1 MLASVERS
9 LRAVVRAKSVLDVCA
24 AMATTLARARS
35 VALVRVW
42 TQDPDGVLT
51 LMASAGTPTGGGSYN
66 RLDGEF
72 REMAVA
78 AATIAAIAGGRQPF
92 VVHGIRGDE
101 EWLTNPGWAARQGLR
116 AFLAFPLVEDDRV
129 VGIFA
134 VFDREV
140 ATADLVAQLQL
151 LADIAASRIA
161 ELQVFDAR
169 PPAHDATAALESAP
183 TDPAIA
189 ESLTV
194 VTRAELRRR
203 EKQNIEAAL
212 AKTRGKVFGKRG
224 AAALLGMRPTTLA
237 SRIKALKIR

>member
-1 MLASVERS
+1 
-9 LRAVVRAKSVLDVCA
+9 
-24 AMATTLARARS
+24 
-35 VALVRVW
+35 
-42 TQDPDGVLT
+42 
-51 LMASAGTPTGGGSYN
+51 MASSGTPTGGGSYN

-78 AATIAAIAGGRQPF
+78 TSRIAALGHAREP
-92 VVHGIRGDE
+92 VVVRGIRGDE

-116 AFLAFPLVEDDRV
+116 AFLAFPLVEDDRLT
-129 VGIFA
+129 GIFV

-140 ATADLVAQLQL
+140 PTDDLVAQLRL
-151 LADIAASRIA
+151 LADITASRLV
-161 ELQVFDAR
+161 ELQSRDAHAAL
-169 PPAHDATAALESAP
+169 PHAATASVHAVVPETAVS
-183 TDPAIA
+183 

-194 VTRAELRRR
+194 ITRAELRRR

-212 AKTRGKVFGKRG
+212 VETRGKVFGTRG

>member
-1 MLASVERS
+1 MS
-9 LRAVVRAKSVLDVCA
+9 
-24 AMATTLARARS
+24 RS

-42 TQDPDGVLT
+42 TAEPDGALT
-51 LMASAGTPTGGGSYN
+51 LMASGGTPTGGGSYN

-72 REMAVA
+72 REMALA
-78 AATIAAIAGGRQPF
+78 AATIAEIAAARVPF

-129 VGIFA
+129 AGVLA
-134 VFDREV
+134 VFDRD
-140 ATADLVAQLQL
+140 APTADLLIQLQL
-151 LADIAASRIA
+151 LADITASRVL
-161 ELQVFDAR
+161 ELQAFGAGR
-169 PPAHDATAALESAP
+169 PPLHATPAHQTGSTEAA
-183 TDPAIA
+183 D
-189 ESLTV
+189 SLTV

-212 AKTRGKVFGKRG
+212 AETRGKVFGPSG

>member
-1 MLASVERS
+1 VA
-9 LRAVVRAKSVLDVCA
+9 DVCA
-24 AMATTLARARS
+24 AIATTVSTSRS

-42 TQDPDGVLT
+42 TAEPDGGTLT
-51 LMASAGTPTGGGSYN
+51 LLASGGTPRGGGSYS

-78 AATIAAIAGGRQPF
+78 DATMAGIAAARQPF
-92 VVHGIRGDE
+92 IVPGIRGDE
-101 EWLTNPGWAARQGLR
+101 EWLSNPGWAARQGLR

-140 ATADLVAQLQL
+140 PTADLLAQLQL
-151 LADIAASRIA
+151 LADITASRVA
-161 ELQVFDAR
+161 ELQAFGADR
-169 PPAHDATAALESAP
+169 PTHAATAAGQ
-183 TDPAIA
+183 TVPAEAVVA
-189 ESLTV
+189 ESLAV

-212 AKTRGKVFGKRG
+212 AETRGKVFGPSG

>member
-1 MLASVERS
+1 MDA
-9 LRAVVRAKSVLDVCA
+9 
-24 AMATTLARARS
+24 
-35 VALVRVW
+35 
-42 TQDPDGVLT
+42 DPDGVLT

-92 VVHGIRGDE
+92 VVPGIRGDE

-134 VFDREV
+134 VFDRDV
-140 ATADLVAQLQL
+140 PTADLLAQLRL
-151 LADIAASRIA
+151 LADITASRVA

-169 PPAHDATAALESAP
+169 PAHGRDRGPPNSADRHGHRR
-183 TDPAIA
+183 T
-189 ESLTV
+189 LTV

-203 EKQNIEAAL
+203 EKENIEAAL
-212 AKTRGKVFGKRG
+212 AETRGKVFGTSG